1 MKKGLILIKKA
12 FESEMV
18 VKVSEAEA
26 DEVIPQSQ
34 EIVDDPSHEL
44 TEIENTYD
52 LKVIELREK
61 IGHSKSQLNKLDIE
75 IMRLNDVILHYHDT
89 LKEDIDMRLIKEEKW
104 GKTPVEAPVNEPIEP
119 EIEVEVEAKKGF
131 FNSFRSK

>member
-1 MKKGLILIKKA
+1 
-12 FESEMV
+12 MV

-52 LKVIELREK
+52 LKVIELKRK
-61 IGHSKSQLNKLDIE
+61 N
-75 IMRLNDVILHYHDT
+75 R
-89 LKEDIDMRLIKEEKW
+89 
-104 GKTPVEAPVNEPIEP
+104 
-119 EIEVEVEAKKGF
+119 
-131 FNSFRSK
+131 SF